1 LTQERWHVLAPLTGV
16 GFVALAV
23 IAFIVSGETPDTD
36 DSPVKILAFYIR
48 NDAEQQWAAALLA
61 WAAVFF
67 LFFIGVIRTVLRA
80 TEGAVG
86 RLSTVAF
93 GGGVVAAI
101 GMLSFAG
108 FTFALG
114 DTADD
119 GLTPQAAQALNA
131 LNSDFFFPVAAG
143 IGTLMIATGLSSI
156 RSRVLPPWLGW
167 AALVIGI
174 AAITPVGFFAFLVFL
189 VWTLVVSILLWRAA
203 APPAPAPPGTIPG

>member
-1 LTQERWHVLAPLTGV
+1 
-16 GFVALAV
+16 V

-36 DSPVKILAFYIR
+36 DSPQKILSFYVD

-67 LFFIGVIRTVLRA
+67 LFFIGVLRTVLRVA
-80 TEGAVG
+80 EGAVG

-131 LNSDFFFPVAAG
+131 LNSDFFFPVAL
-143 IGTLMIATGLSSI
+143 GTAVLLISTGLATL
-156 RSRVLPPWLGW
+156 RGAALPRWLGW
-167 AALVIGI
+167 AAVVVGVL
-174 AAITPVGFFAFLVFL
+174 AATPLGFFAFLAG
-189 VWTLVVSILLWRAA
+189 LLWIAVTSIVLFTATPA
-203 APPAPAPPGTIPG
+203 APSTGAGSAAQTPPPPA